1 MEGENVCEKNSF
13 TFKSLNFKRGNRNL
27 NDETY
32 RKHIRTD
39 AYDKITKIKLIFNIN

>member
-27 NDETY
+27 NETY

-39 AYDKITKIKLIFNIN
+39 AYNKITKIKLIFNIN

>member
-1 MEGENVCEKNSF
+1 MEGENVCEKIPSHLRVWISKGEIG
-13 TFKSLNFKRGNRNL
+13 T

-39 AYDKITKIKLIFNIN
+39 AYNKITKIKLIFNIN